1 MIGLLSTFEVKLQGI
16 TDIYRIGYFMNVL
29 PNHKGAEEA

>member
-1 MIGLLSTFEVKLQGI
+1 MIGLLSTFEVEMKEI
-16 TDIYRIGYFMNVL
+16 TDISRIGYFMNVL